1 MRTFRTGIWTSTS
14 LEPALIR
21 LSAADEMQEFWEASK
36 ALLHLALPI
45 HFCCLCFRPFIVMPA
60 TVFRER
66 APFANDAE
74 FQRFR
79 ELCPF
84 SSYVEHHLGV
94 RVIRLSDIID
104 TARLVKTEFF

>member
-66 APFANDAE
+66 APFANEAE

-84 SSYVEHHLGV
+84 SSRRAPDRAFSRKIGRHV
-94 RVIRLSDIID
+94 
-104 TARLVKTEFF
+104 

>member
-45 HFCCLCFRPFIVMPA
+45 HFFCLCFRPFIVVA
-60 TVFRER
+60 GNGFSRT
-66 APFANDAE
+66 
-74 FQRFR
+74 QR
-79 ELCPF
+79 P
-84 SSYVEHHLGV
+84 
-94 RVIRLSDIID
+94 
-104 TARLVKTEFF
+104 